1 MLVCCCNIIEQ
12 REHDSW
18 VCVTGMMS
26 TCDFLR
32 DPDSQKDIAS
42 VVSKLGLK
50 MLKQKNST

>member
-1 MLVCCCNIIEQ
+1 MILG
-12 REHDSW
+12 

-32 DPDSQKDIAS
+32 DPDSQDIAS
-42 VVSKLGLK
+42 VISKLGLK